1 MDNIKNAPEP
11 LHSYLIYLESILGRS
26 PKTVDEYFYSI
37 RTFYRFL
44 NIHFG
49 LTENVEFEHP
59 VSYTHLDVYKRQDI
73 TLTLK

>member
-1 MDNIKNAPEP
+1 MDNIKNTPEP

-49 LTENVEFEHP
+49 LTEIV
-59 VSYTHLDVYKRQDI
+59 
-73 TLTLK
+73 